1 MASLTVSRL
10 RPLLESCGY
19 SGPLLIADFPLGTP
33 ERPTAVPLVGFA
45 HEPAD
50 AGSSC
55 IGVIAPEG
63 EPATAVGQLRD
74 LGTPVLFVVHGER
87 LEWWAQGTAAPRCL
101 GTLSESQLRPFF
113 AEHRAKLAP
122 EALYRAKTRGR
133 FEAEHQLDFVDVG
146 LMPLVEAEAGRKLSD
161 LVERAVAEARAV
173 LSPREPDAAFDK
185 WSLEKIFWLLAAKIL
200 QDKRVHG
207 FETLQLTAIDEVLD
221 RVARHYGAVDRPFA
235 LRSGRVRR
243 ALETAAR
250 VFQPCASLA
259 LVTPESLAS
268 VYESCLVLKE
278 TRRALGIHSTPSFLA
293 RYVVWRLAEWIE
305 EIPAEQRH
313 AFDPTCGQ
321 GSFLVAAMR
330 VLRDLL
336 PSEVDAATRKA
347 YLRHRLHGMD
357 IDAFAVE
364 LARLSLTLGDV
375 PNPDGWDLR
384 CADVFS
390 DSAAGELARNTMILV
405 ANPPF
410 ENFEPSQRVTLAR
423 RGFDVRAGSK
433 ATEVLRRTLP
443 LLRPGA
449 VFGVVVPQGL
459 LHTASAEDLR
469 STLVEGYEI
478 AEVTVLPDNVFAH
491 SEAESALLLGRKV
504 GRAARSRGTVRYLRV
519 REPDRE
525 RFADSYAVSVE
536 QRVPQERFSAAEGH
550 SLAIPELE
558 EVWEEL
564 RALPRLSEIA
574 AVGKGLEYR
583 SDRPKRTVTFAP
595 VRFPHAK
602 RGFVRFGRDLAIDGQ
617 PQQVWLNLDPS
628 VIRRPGLGIQVG
640 SPQVLVNYARVT
652 RGPWRLKAILDPRGH
667 AVKSNVL
674 IVRPHDPETAL
685 VYLWSLL
692 NSPIANAYCS
702 THSMKR
708 NILRA
713 TLGAL
718 PVPRLSPAGAR
729 RVSQAAE
736 AYLQFVR
743 RDPDQV
749 LVATPDPAR
758 ARALLLALD
767 AEVLRLYDLPPR
779 LERQVLDYLSGWPRS
794 GVPFAFDR
802 YFPADFEPWL
812 PLHLYLS
819 KDFQRSTAG
828 ELRRESEPAPEVV
841 VESLRAAVAAFEE

>member
-1 MASLTVSRL
+1 MASLTVSRVK
-10 RPLLESCGY
+10 PLLESCGY
-19 SGPLLIADFPLGTP
+19 VGPLLTADFPWGTADRTTTIP
-33 ERPTAVPLVGFA
+33 FVGFA
-45 HEPAD
+45 HEPKD

-55 IGVIAPEG
+55 IGVIEPEG
-63 EPATAVGQLRD
+63 EPATAVSQLRG
-74 LGTPVLFVVHGER
+74 LGAPVLFVVHGER
-87 LEWWAQGTAAPRCL
+87 LQWWAQGTAEPRCL
-101 GTLSESQLRPFF
+101 ETLSESQLRPFF
-113 AEHRAKLAP
+113 EEHRTKLAP
-122 EALYRAKTRGR
+122 EVLYRAKTRGR
-133 FEAEHQLDFVDVG
+133 FEPGYQLDFVDVG
-146 LMPLVEAEAGRKLSD
+146 LMPLVEAETGRKLSQ
-161 LVERAVAEARAV
+161 LVELAVAEART
-173 LSPREPDAAFDK
+173 LLLPQDLDAGIDR
-185 WSLEKIFWLLAAKIL
+185 WLEKIFWLLAAKIL
-200 QDKRVHG
+200 QDKGVQG
-207 FETLQLTAIDEVLD
+207 FETLQLTAIDEVLE
-221 RVARHYGAVDRPFA
+221 RVAQHYGAVDRRVT
-235 LRSGRVRR
+235 LRSVRVRR
-243 ALETAAR
+243 ALEAAAG
-250 VFQPCASLA
+250 VFNPCASLA
-259 LVTPESLAS
+259 LITPESLAS
-268 VYESCLVLKE
+268 VYESCLVQEK
-278 TRRALGIHSTPSFLA
+278 TRRELGIHSTPSFLA

-305 EIPAEQRH
+305 EIPPDQRH

-336 PSEVDAATRKA
+336 TNEVDAATRKA
-347 YLRHRLHGMD
+347 YLRHHLHGMD

-384 CADVFS
+384 SADVFS
-390 DSAAGELARNTMILV
+390 DSATGQLARKAMILV

-410 ENFEPSQRVTLAR
+410 ENFEPSQRAALAR

-443 LLRPGA
+443 LLRSGA

-459 LHTASAEDLR
+459 LHSPAAEDLR
-469 STLVEGYEI
+469 AHLVEGCEI

-504 GRAARSRGTVRYLRV
+504 GPAARSRGTVRYLRV

-564 RALPRLSEIA
+564 RALPTLSEIA

-617 PQQVWLNLDPS
+617 PQEVWLNLDPT

-640 SPQVLVNYARVT
+640 IPQVLVNYARVT

-674 IVRPHDPETAL
+674 IVRPHDPETPH

-702 THSMKR
+702 KHSMKR

-718 PVPRLSPAGAR
+718 PVPRLSPPGAR

-749 LVATPDPAR
+749 LVAPPDPSR

-779 LERQVLDYLSGWPRS
+779 LERQVLDHLSGWPRS

-802 YFPADFEPWL
+802 FFPADFEPWI

-828 ELRRESEPAPEVV
+828 ELRRESEPAPGVV
-841 VESLRAAVAAFEE
+841 VESLRVAVAAFEE

>member
-10 RPLLESCGY
+10 RPLLEGCGY
-19 SGPLLIADFPLGTP
+19 SGPLLISDFPLGTAD
-33 ERPTAVPLVGFA
+33 RPTAVPLVGFA

-63 EPATAVGQLRD
+63 EPATAVGRLRD
-74 LGTPVLFVVHGER
+74 LGAPVLFVVQGE
-87 LEWWAQGTAAPRCL
+87 LLQWWAQGTAAPRCL
-101 GTLSESQLRPFF
+101 GTLSEAQLRPFF
-113 AEHRAKLAP
+113 EEHRTKLAP

-133 FEAEHQLDFVDVG
+133 FESDYQLDFVDVG

-173 LSPREPDAAFDK
+173 LSPRDPDAEIDK

-200 QDKRVHG
+200 QDKRVQG

-235 LRSGRVRR
+235 LRSRRVRR

-313 AFDPTCGQ
+313 AYDPTCGQ

-336 PSEVDAATRKA
+336 PNEVDSATRKA

-390 DSAAGELARNTMILV
+390 DSATGELARKAMILV

-410 ENFEPSQRVTLAR
+410 ENFEPSQRVSLAR

-469 STLVEGYEI
+469 SILVEGYEI

-504 GRAARSRGTVRYLRV
+504 KRAAKPQRTVRFQWV
-519 REPDRE
+519 REPDLE
-525 RFADSYAVSVE
+525 RFASSYAVSME
-536 QRVPQERFSAAEGH
+536 QPVPQVRFVASAGH

-558 EVWEEL
+558 EVWATL
-564 RALPRLSEIA
+564 RTLHKLKDVAE
-574 AVGKGLEYR
+574 VGKGLEYR
-583 SDRPKRTVTFAP
+583 SDRPKRAVMFAQE
-595 VRFPHAK
+595 RFAHAK
-602 RGFVRFGRDLAIDGQ
+602 RGFARPGRSLAIHEQ
-617 PQQVWLNLDPS
+617 PQEVWLSLDPRI
-628 VIRRPGLGIQVG
+628 IRRPGSGTLVG
-640 SPQVLVNYARVT
+640 TPQVLVNYARVS
-652 RGPWRLKAILDPRGH
+652 RGPWRLKAILDPQGH
-667 AVKSNVL
+667 AVTSNFL
-674 IVRPHDPETAL
+674 TVRPRSSVLPL
-685 VYLWSLL
+685 VYLWALL

-702 THSMKR
+702 SHSSKR
-708 NILRA
+708 HVKKE
-713 TLGAL
+713 TLQAL
-718 PVPRLSPAGAR
+718 PMPRLSLEEIQ
-729 RVSQAAE
+729 RVAQAAD
-736 AYLQFVR
+736 AYLRFIR
-743 RDPDQV
+743 GDPDRI
-749 LVATPDPAR
+749 LAGPPDPAR
-758 ARALLLALD
+758 ARELLLALD

-779 LERQVLDYLSGWPRS
+779 LERQLLDYLSGWPRS
-794 GVPFAFDR
+794 GVPFNFDR
-802 YFPADFEPWL
+802 FFPADFEPWI

-819 KDFQRSTAG
+819 RDFQRSTAG

-841 VESLRAAVAAFEE
+841 VRTLRAAVAAFEE